1 MMKIA
6 TKSQWIK
13 ASQQLINHTKDLV
26 NTGQLQDE
34 EMHVNYELLSVSK
47 LLLKDTQLGKY
58 VNVNRWYLSYKSTYQ
73 DFYKTGLGSNINN
86 QTAPAHLGIKLSLE
100 ELQNCIDLFY
110 AHRYNTK
117 QKTSLRWQNRLN
129 EVKKNDDD

>member
-13 ASQQLINHTKDLV
+13 ASRQLINHTKDLV

-47 LLLKDTQLGKY
+47 LLLKDAQLGK
-58 VNVNRWYLSYKSTYQ
+58 
-73 DFYKTGLGSNINN
+73 
-86 QTAPAHLGIKLSLE
+86 
-100 ELQNCIDLFY
+100 
-110 AHRYNTK
+110 
-117 QKTSLRWQNRLN
+117 
-129 EVKKNDDD
+129 